1 MSKCLHYKYT
11 FHVHRH
17 FLASTVK
24 MASAE
29 TPHYE
34 LFDEEKNIMIYGIK
48 IEELFSE
55 GCTISS
61 DTLDV
66 IHQMIP
72 DVVDKCINSHYGKKA
87 IVLYTAG
94 VMEVVQ
100 MR

>member
-1 MSKCLHYKYT
+1 MSCPNVYIT
-11 FHVHRH
+11 NTH
-17 FLASTVK
+17 FMSTEK
-24 MASAE
+24 MASSE

-72 DVVDKCINSHYGKKA
+72 DVVDKCINSHYGKKG

>member
-1 MSKCLHYKYT
+1 MKK
-11 FHVHRH
+11 
-17 FLASTVK
+17 
-24 MASAE
+24 
-29 TPHYE
+29 
-34 LFDEEKNIMIYGIK
+34 KNIMIYGIK

-66 IHQMIP
+66 IHQMIS

-94 VMEVVQ
+94 VVEVVQ